1 MLGGGRGKGN
11 RRGMPHGRGN
21 GAGAGAEGPPPPAL
35 PPSAGPVP
43 RRSERHA
50 ADPNAMPP
58 KIHLSSEP
66 DLDRDGSRAGV
77 EDGHSPREL
86 VGDAEDGGQV
96 PLGLPPGGPAGGG
109 EGRAAEH
116 GTFFALGGLRPGGGG
131 ELWVL
136 TGAAVTGPGL
146 LASIRTSAPP
156 LPLHYHA
163 HTLASRHTSSR
174 FYC

>member
-1 MLGGGRGKGN
+1 
-11 RRGMPHGRGN
+11 MPHGRGN

-35 PPSAGPVP
+35 PPSAGPDRTGPVP

-66 DLDRDGSRAGV
+66 DLDREGSRAGV

-163 HTLASRHTSSR
+163 HTLSSRHTSSS
-174 FYC
+174 FY